1 MQRLLVLGGNGYV
14 GQNICRAAL
23 DSGKF
28 SVVASLS
35 RSGRPSNPGPCLA
48 NLNLLDKVDWLEGDI
63 FDSQR
68 RDEAFEG
75 VDVVVSTIGAF
86 GSNDFMEKVCGDATI
101 EAVDTA
107 IKHNVSRFGFVSSA
121 QVGGSMKFPPSFP
134 LYGYFKGKQKA
145 EEAIQ
150 EAFPNAHAILRPGF
164 VFGPR
169 NVGSVG
175 PLPLHLIGAPIS
187 FVSTQLGPVSSLIQ
201 SIPFVGTE
209 CGSMVPV
216 HAVSKAMVHGVSDE
230 PTKGLI
236 LSASDIRK
244 YSMLDSQ

>member
-28 SVVASLS
+28 SVASLS
-35 RSGRPSNPGPCLA
+35 RSGRPTNPGPCLA
-48 NLNLLDKVDWLEGDI
+48 NNAEMMDKVEWLEGDI

-68 RDEAFEG
+68 RDETFEG
-75 VDVVVSTIGAF
+75 VDVIVSTIGAF
-86 GSNDFMEKVCGDATI
+86 GSNNFMERVCGDATV

-107 IKHNVSRFGFVSSA
+107 VKHKVSRFGFVSSA

-134 LYGYFKGKQKA
+134 LYGYFKGKEKA
-145 EEAIQ
+145 ESAIQ
-150 EAFPNAHAILRPGF
+150 EAFPDAHAILRPGF
-164 VFGPR
+164 VYGPR
-169 NVGSVG
+169 MAGAIG
-175 PLPLHLIGAPIS
+175 PLPLHLIGAPVS
-187 FVSTQLGPVSSLIQ
+187 FISTQLGPVSSLIQ

-216 HAVSKAMVHGVSDE
+216 HAVSKAMVRGVSVE
-230 PTKGLI
+230 ASKGLI
-236 LSASDIRK
+236 LSASEIRK
-244 YSMLDSQ
+244 YSKLDPQ

>member
-23 DSGKF
+23 ESGKF
-28 SVVASLS
+28 SVASLS
-35 RSGRPSNPGPCLA
+35 RSGKPSNPSPCLA
-48 NLNLLDKVDWLEGDI
+48 EMMDKVEWLEGDI
-63 FDSQR
+63 FDAQR

-75 VDVVVSTIGAF
+75 VDVIVSTIGAF
-86 GSNDFMEKVCGDATI
+86 GSNDFMEKICGDATV

-107 IKHNVSRFGFVSSA
+107 VKHNVSRFGFVSSA
-121 QVGGSMKFPPSFP
+121 QVGGSMKFSPSFP
-134 LYGYFKGKQKA
+134 LYGYFKGKEKA
-145 EEAIQ
+145 EAAIT
-150 EAFPNAHAILRPGF
+150 EAFPEAHAILRPGF
-164 VFGPR
+164 VYGPR
-169 NVGSVG
+169 MAGATV
-175 PLPLHLIGAPIS
+175 LPLHLIGAPIS

-230 PTKGLI
+230 PPKGLI

-244 YSMLDSQ
+244 YSMLDPQ